1 MTAPARYV
9 DDREARDL
17 LTLLAD
23 EHDRIPCPVCTRTHC
38 LTDTGHLWTH
48 GPRTARCRGSRLRP
62 NAAAWAA
69 RTVRGITTI
78 HLPGE
83 TP

>member
-1 MTAPARYV
+1 MTARHV

-17 LTLLAD
+17 LQLLAD
-23 EHDRIPCPVCTRTHC
+23 ERDRIPCPICRHTHC
-38 LTDTGHLWTH
+38 LTDTGRIWTH
-48 GPRTARCRGSRLRP
+48 GPLAARCRGSRVRP
-62 NAAAWAA
+62 GAAAWAA
-69 RTVRGITTI
+69 RTIRGITTI